1 MEALLSLRSGGSRSV
16 AAAEEVDVGVEVGVD
31 VGAPPEVVAGEAA
44 EGA

>member
-1 MEALLSLRSGGSRSV
+1 MLIEATV
-16 AAAEEVDVGVEVGVD
+16 AEEEVMVDVGVEVGVD